1 VMTLML
7 SKFKAGGGG
16 GGGGGGG
23 RAGRDSYSE
32 MIVSGWLLPSMFSVF
47 ISLIC

>member
-1 VMTLML
+1 MTLML

-32 MIVSGWLLPSMFSVF
+32 MIVSG
-47 ISLIC
+47 